1 MDMVAICR
9 QECIQQVGSRVMA
22 DSQCNAVKGKSVSDV
37 LKCAKKQSL
46 LLLEL
51 IKVLK
56 LFTLNKIRY
65 TLQNEKNPLTL
76 LNFSPM

>member
-1 MDMVAICR
+1 MAAICR

-22 DSQCNAVKGKSVSDV
+22 DSQCNAVKGKSVADV

-51 IKVLK
+51 IKVQK
-56 LFTLNKIRY
+56 L
-65 TLQNEKNPLTL
+65 LTE
-76 LNFSPM
+76 